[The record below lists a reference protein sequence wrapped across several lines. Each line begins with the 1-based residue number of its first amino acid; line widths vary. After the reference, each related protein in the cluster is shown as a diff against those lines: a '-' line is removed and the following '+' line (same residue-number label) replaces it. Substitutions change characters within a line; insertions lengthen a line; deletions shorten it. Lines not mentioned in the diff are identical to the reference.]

1 MAGKRF
7 GQWVPAVVSAA
18 LAAAT
23 LVVYSI
29 VREDT
34 KALTYLQIGAASLV
48 PAVFPIIGRITK
60 KDVPIYLG
68 ALVTVHIFLA
78 NDLGSA
84 LLFYD
89 LIPAWDLIMHG
100 FFGFVFAATAG
111 VFIKRWGGAELKRL
125 GFYLL
130 ILLSTAGAAALWE
143 VWEYTCDTLLDGDA
157 QRVKEALANGTNPIS
172 DTMEDI
178 IITLAG
184 VAVFYIAVLVAKL
197 LRSGKNKRR

>member
-60 KDVPIYLG
+60 KDVPIYVG
-68 ALVTVHIFLA
+68 ALVAVHIFLA

-100 FFGFVFAATAG
+100 FFGFVFAVIVS
-111 VFIKRWGGAELKRL
+111 VFLKRWGELKKF
-125 GFYLL
+125 GYNLL
-130 ILLSTAGAAALWE
+130 IFLSTAGAAALWE
-143 VWEYTCDTLLDGDA
+143 VWEYICDTLLDGDA
-157 QRVKEALANGTNPIS
+157 QRVKEALANGTNPIA

-178 IITLAG
+178 MITLAG
-184 VAVFYIAVLVAKL
+184 AAAFYIAAVIIGLY
-197 LRSGKNKRR
+197 RSGKNKRR